1 MQQLAFWRDISL
13 VILGMECL
21 IVLVLLVAL
30 NYVLVRLTG
39 NLHNLARTYAR
50 KTQAVT
56 ETVADRAEQYAA
68 TVRKPAVAAE
78 AATTRIGA
86 TIQAF
91 FRPGSARADESAEP
105 VDPVV
110 KE

>member
-13 VILGMECL
+13 VILGLECL
-21 IVLVLLVAL
+21 VVLVLLVVI

-39 NLHNLARTYAR
+39 NLHIFARTYAR

-56 ETVADRAEQYAA
+56 DMVATRTEQIAAKAREPVIAANASETY
-68 TVRKPAVAAE
+68 VRESA
-78 AATTRIGA
+78 R
-86 TIQAF
+86 AF
-91 FRPGSARADESAEP
+91 FRNAPHPPDEPTEQSS
-105 VDPVV
+105 